1 LISLPP
7 FLLPLWSWL
16 EIIHLTSNALFKRKY
31 TATEINRMTES
42 IAAKLRSPA
51 VARAGSDYDYVDLN
65 AKSYNALKVQRPTH
79 RTVVSPEAKFLP
91 LAQSQRG
98 LWFGEKIGPRDAIY
112 NIAEYCEI
120 LGAINVDIFMSALK
134 QITLEAE
141 TTRVEIHDTEDGPK
155 QIILNEYKGEF
166 AFVDLCEAADPRA
179 AAEAWMMNELSQ
191 PVDLACDPLWV
202 CALFKVSENDFFWY
216 QRSHHI
222 VLDGF
227 GAGIIARRCADIYNA
242 LLEDRDIGPSPFLPL
257 ETQHQQETQYR
268 ESPRHERDRSYWLDQ
283 LTSLPD
289 PVSLTRHN
297 AIRAGGLRRS
307 TARLSA
313 DTSRTLRQLGMQSK
327 ASLPQV
333 LISLFGAYIYRM
345 TGAEDL
351 VFGMPVTARANR
363 DMRSVPAMMAN
374 AVSIRL
380 AMSAEL
386 NLYDLLGQVSKIVR
400 QSLRH
405 QQFRYE
411 DLRREL
417 GLLGQGQQI
426 SWVGVNIEPFD
437 YDLRFGGH
445 QCLAHNLSN
454 GTVED
459 LTIFI
464 YDRGDNEGL
473 RIDLDANRALYSQG
487 ELDIHRDR
495 FVRLINAAINEPSIA
510 VSELSLLSTTE
521 KHQLLHEWNQTDKPI
536 PDTNLLALFDDQA
549 LKSPDA
555 IALKSGDRYL
565 SYQSLKN
572 SVDQLAQR
580 LIARGIGPGSIVAI
594 ALHRDE
600 SMPTAL
606 LAVMKSGAAYLPL
619 DPNAPVGRLALIM
632 EESQPDLIISSSDIS
647 PRLLGSNTAIL
658 ELDVAEPSFVSE
670 AASAP
675 QTFVPPIINGD
686 TSAYVIYTSGSTGRP
701 KGVEISH
708 AGLLNFLLAMQD
720 ELNIQPTDKLLAL
733 TTVAFD
739 IAALELYLP
748 LLVGAQVVIASREVA
763 IDPAK
768 LAQLISA
775 EQITV
780 MQATPSHWQA
790 LMQDHAEQLHQLRP
804 LVGGE
809 ALPAQLAHKM
819 RTLGHPIVNLYGP
832 TETTIWSTIMR
843 LDGDDL
849 DCPPIGRPIRNTQ
862 VYVLDQAM
870 KPVPL
875 GAIGELFIGGAGVA
889 KGYLHRPELTAE
901 RFLSNPFGKGRL
913 YKTGDLARWR
923 SDGVLEYLGRNDFQI
938 KIRGF
943 RVEAEEVEANI
954 QRCDG
959 VQLAVVTLREHPCG
973 DKKLVAH
980 IIASQGEDGIAP
992 DIDTVLLRK
1001 QLEKTL
1007 PDYMIPSVFV
1017 FVDTLPTNVNG
1028 KLDRTAL
1035 PEPVWQHTSE
1045 YVAPRNPV
1053 ETQLAELWCDVFQLE
1068 RISVHDSF
1076 FDLGGDSLT
1085 AAKMVSRLR
1094 ELMKRDIPLAA
1105 IFEASTIAELSD
1117 QLQHQQ
1123 TVDPLGIMLPLKA
1136 TGTAS
1141 PLFCIHPVIGLSW
1154 AYSGLTRHLGSEQLL
1169 YGVQA
1174 RGLSAESL
1182 SDDASALPQSI
1193 AEMASEYIEHLR
1205 QVQPKGPYKLLGWSL
1220 GGLLAHEI
1228 ARRLEADGEE
1238 ISYLAVLDAYPY
1250 VQGEDQQTDEVQL
1263 VKSALNFMG
1272 LSADSLPPGS
1282 ENMAELTELLCREY
1296 DIYNL
1301 PFVKEMQQ
1309 SNGNI
1314 IEGVRQIIE
1323 NNLAISRDFVPGK
1336 VNADMLFIAAAQT
1349 AEVNMN
1355 NVLQNNAE
1363 VWRDHVG
1370 DLNIYS
1376 VDCHHQQMFD
1386 AAPLELIGP
1395 LIADSLKA

>member
-1 LISLPP
+1 
-7 FLLPLWSWL
+7 
-16 EIIHLTSNALFKRKY
+16 
-31 TATEINRMTES
+31 MTES
-42 IAAKLRSPA
+42 IAAKSRSPA
-51 VARAGSDYDYVDLN
+51 VARAGVDNEYVDLS
-65 AKSYNALKVQRPTH
+65 AQSYKALRVERLNH
-79 RTVVSPEAKFLP
+79 RSVVSPEAKFLP

-120 LGAINVDIFMSALK
+120 LGDINVDIFISALK

-155 QIILNEYKGEF
+155 QIILNDYKGEF
-166 AFVDLCEAADPRA
+166 PFVDLCEAADPRA

-202 CALFKVSENDFFWY
+202 CALFKVSENCFFWY

-222 VLDGF
+222 ILDGF

-257 ETQHQQETQYR
+257 DTQHHQEVLYR
-268 ESPRHERDRSYWLDQ
+268 ESARHERDRSYWLDQ
-283 LTSLPD
+283 LKSLPD
-289 PVSLTRHN
+289 PVSLTQHN
-297 AIRAGGLRRS
+297 AIRAGGLHRS

-313 DTSRTLRQLGMQSK
+313 DTSRTLRQLGKKSK

-380 AMSAEL
+380 AMSAEV
-386 NLYDLLGQVSKIVR
+386 NLYDLLGQVGKVVR

-473 RIDLDANRALYSQG
+473 RIDLDANRALYSQD
-487 ELDIHRDR
+487 ELDTHRDR
-495 FVRLINAAINEPSIA
+495 FVRLINAVIHEPAKS
-510 VSELSLLSTTE
+510 VSELSLLSATE
-521 KHQLLHEWNQTDKPI
+521 KHQLLHAWNRTENPL
-536 PDTNLLALFDDQA
+536 PDTNLLALFDEQA

-555 IALKSGDRYL
+555 IALKSGDKNL
-565 SYQSLKN
+565 SYQSLQKG
-572 SVDQLAQR
+572 VDQLTQG
-580 LIARGIGPGSIVAI
+580 LIARDIGPGSIVAI
-594 ALHRDE
+594 ALPRDE

-619 DPNAPVGRLALIM
+619 DPTAPAERLALIL
-632 EESQPDLIISSSDIS
+632 EEGQPDLIISTTDIS
-647 PRLLGSNTAIL
+647 AHLLGCHAAIL
-658 ELDVAEPSFVSE
+658 NLDADLSS
-670 AASAP
+670 ASKATSVP
-675 QTFVPPIINGD
+675 QTYATPMIDGD

-763 IDPAK
+763 KDPAK

-775 EQITV
+775 EQVTV

-819 RTLGHPIVNLYGP
+819 RKLGHPIVNLYGP

-870 KPVPL
+870 QPVPL

-901 RFLSNPFGKGRL
+901 RFISNPFGEGRL

-943 RVEAEEVEANI
+943 RVEAEDVEANI

-959 VQLAVVTLREHPCG
+959 VRLAVVTLREHPCG

-980 IIASQGEDGIAP
+980 IIASQGEDGRAA

-1007 PDYMIPSVFV
+1007 PDYMIPSVFM

-1028 KLDRTAL
+1028 KLDRKAL
-1035 PEPVWQHTSE
+1035 PEPVWQLNNE
-1045 YVAPRNPV
+1045 YVAPRNAV
-1053 ETQLAELWCDVFQLE
+1053 EIQLAELWCDVFQLE
-1068 RISVHDSF
+1068 RIGIHNSF

-1105 IFEASTIAELSD
+1105 IFEASTIAELSE
-1117 QLQHQQ
+1117 QLQHRQ
-1123 TVDPLGIMLPLKA
+1123 TVDPLGMMLPLKA
-1136 TGTAS
+1136 TGSAS

-1174 RGLSAESL
+1174 RGLSAEFQR
-1182 SDDASALPQSI
+1182 DDSAALPQSI

-1205 QVQPKGPYKLLGWSL
+1205 HVQPAGPYKLLGWSL

-1263 VKSALNFMG
+1263 VKSALSFMG
-1272 LSADSLPPGS
+1272 LSADSLPVGS
-1282 ENMAELTELLCREY
+1282 ENMAELTDLLCREY

-1309 SNGNI
+1309 SNGNV

-1336 VNADMLFIAAAQT
+1336 INADMLFIAAAQT
-1349 AEVNMN
+1349 ADANMS

-1370 DLNIYS
+1370 DLNIHS

-1386 AAPLELIGP
+1386 TEPLELIGP
-1395 LIADSLKA
+1395 LIAESLKA